1 MKKYDAII
9 IGFGQGAR
17 TLATKLTTNEW
28 KVALIEKNELMYGGS
43 CVNIGCIPTKI
54 LEHDARE
61 QKDYT
66 TALKRKN
73 EVTQRNRN
81 TEFTSMQ
88 KNERVDLYTGT
99 GSFKSNHVITVD
111 LGDKKEELEA
121 EYIFIDTGSES
132 NYPPIEGLKETKKI
146 YNSTELQSL
155 PEVPKNL
162 GIIGAGNIG
171 LEFASIY
178 EMFGSKVTLFET
190 GEQFMP
196 KEEREVA
203 EAVQKVMTDKSI
215 DIQLNARVNKL
226 SNENEQVKIETEENE
241 SFLFDAVLIAT
252 GRKPNTAYLN
262 LDDTDIV
269 IDEKGG
275 IEVND
280 YLETAVENVF
290 ALGDVRGG
298 YQFTYIT
305 INDAKLIADYV
316 LGKGNRKRSERQH
329 VPYSIFMEPS
339 FARVGLT
346 ETEATEQGYQVI
358 TNTAPVSG
366 TTRSDVINDT
376 RGLYKAV
383 INKETDE
390 ILGVTLFG
398 DQAHELVNQVKMA
411 MDNHIPYTYLRDQV
425 ITHPVMSEIF
435 NTLFDL

>member
-17 TLATKLTTNEW
+17 TLATKLTAEEW

-61 QKDYT
+61 QKSYAE
-66 TALKRKN
+66 ALGRKN
-73 EVTQRNRN
+73 DVTQRNRN

-111 LGDKKEELEA
+111 LGDKMEELEA

-132 NYPPIEGLKETKKI
+132 SYPPIEGLKETKGI
-146 YNSTELQSL
+146 YNSTELQSI
-155 PEVPKNL
+155 PEIPKNL
-162 GIIGAGNIG
+162 GIVGAGNIG

-178 EMFGSKVTLFET
+178 TMFGSKVTLFET
-190 GEQFMP
+190 GNQFMP

-203 EAVQKVMTDKSI
+203 EAVQKVFEDKGI
-215 DIQLNARVNKL
+215 TIQLNARTTKF
-226 SNENEQVKIETEENE
+226 SNEKEQVRLETEDEKE
-241 SFLFDAVLIAT
+241 FIFDAVLVAT

-269 IDEKGG
+269 LDEKGG
-275 IEVND
+275 IKVND
-280 YLETAVENVF
+280 FFETAAEHVF
-290 ALGDVRGG
+290 ALGDIRGG

-305 INDAKLIADYV
+305 INDAKLIADHV
-316 LGKGNRKRSERQH
+316 LGKRERKLSERQH
-329 VPYSIFMEPS
+329 VPYAIYIEPS

-346 ETEATEQGYQVI
+346 EAEAKQQGYQVL

-383 INKETDE
+383 VNKETNE

-411 MDNHIPYTYLRDQV
+411 MDNQIPYTYLRDQV
-425 ITHPVMSEIF
+425 VTHPVMSEIF
-435 NTLFDL
+435 NALFDM

>member
-17 TLATKLTTNEW
+17 TLATKLTANEW
-28 KVALIEKNELMYGGS
+28 KVALIEKNEMMYGGS

-61 QKDYT
+61 QQGYAE
-66 TALKRKN
+66 ALKRKN
-73 EVTQRNRN
+73 DVTKRNRN
-81 TEFTSMQ
+81 TEFTTM
-88 KNERVDLYTGT
+88 KNNERVDLYTGT

-111 LGDKKEELEA
+111 LGSKLEELEA
-121 EYIFIDTGSES
+121 EYIFIDTGSDS
-132 NYPPIEGLKETKKI
+132 HYPPIEGLRETKNI

-155 PEVPKNL
+155 PEIPKTL

-178 EMFGSKVTLFET
+178 AMFGSKVTLFET
-190 GEQFMP
+190 GDQFMP
-196 KEEREVA
+196 KEEPEVA
-203 EAVQKVMTDKSI
+203 EAVQKVLEDKKI
-215 DIQLNARVNKL
+215 TIQLNARTNKV
-226 SNENEQVKIETEENE
+226 SNVKEQVKLETEDHKE
-241 SFLFDAVLIAT
+241 FLFDAVLVAT
-252 GRKPNTAYLN
+252 GRKPNIEKLN
-262 LDDTDIV
+262 LESTGIV
-269 IDEKGG
+269 VDEKGG
-275 IEVND
+275 VEVND
-280 YLETAVENVF
+280 FLETAVEHVF

-305 INDAKLIADYV
+305 INDAKLIADRV
-316 LGKGNRKRSERQH
+316 LGKRNRKRSERQH
-329 VPYSIFMEPS
+329 VPYSIFIEPA

-346 ETEATEQGYQVI
+346 ESEAKEQGYQVM

-383 INKETDE
+383 VNKETNE

-411 MDNHIPYTYLRDQV
+411 MDNQIPYTYLRDQV

-435 NTLFDL
+435 NALFDL

>member
-17 TLATKLTTNEW
+17 TLAAKLTANEW
-28 KVALIEKNELMYGGS
+28 KVALIEKNEMMYGGS

-61 QKDYT
+61 EKGYAE
-66 TALKRKN
+66 ALKRKN
-73 EVTQRNRN
+73 DVTKRNRN

-88 KNERVDLYTGT
+88 NNEWVDLYTGM

-111 LGDKKEELEA
+111 LGKKLEELEA
-121 EYIFIDTGSES
+121 EYIFIDTGSDS
-132 NYPPIEGLKETKKI
+132 YYPPIEGLTDTKNV

-155 PEVPKNL
+155 PKIPKTL

-178 EMFGSKVTLFET
+178 AMFGSKVTLFET
-190 GEQFMP
+190 GDQFMP
-196 KEEREVA
+196 KEEPEVA
-203 EAVQKVMTDKSI
+203 QTVQKVLEDKKI
-215 DIQLNARVNKL
+215 TIQLDARINKV
-226 SNENEQVKIETEENE
+226 SNEKELVKLETEDHKE
-241 SFLFDAVLIAT
+241 FLFDAVLVAT
-252 GRKPNTAYLN
+252 GRKPNTKNLN
-262 LDDTDIV
+262 LESTGIV
-269 IDEKGG
+269 VDETGG
-275 IEVND
+275 VEVND
-280 YLETAVENVF
+280 FLETAVEHVF

-316 LGKGNRKRSERQH
+316 LGKRNRRRSERQH
-329 VPYSIFMEPS
+329 VPYSIFIEPA

-346 ETEATEQGYQVI
+346 ESEAKEQGYQVI
-358 TNTAPVSG
+358 TNTALVSG

-383 INKETDE
+383 VNKETNE

-411 MDNHIPYTYLRDQV
+411 MDNQIPYTYLRDQV

>member
-17 TLATKLTTNEW
+17 TLATKLTANEW

-61 QKDYT
+61 KKDYA

-73 EVTQRNRN
+73 DVTQRNRN

-88 KNERVDLYTGT
+88 KNELVDLYTGT
-99 GSFKSNHVITVD
+99 GAFKSNHAVTVD
-111 LGDKKEELEA
+111 LGDKKEEVEA

-132 NYPPIEGLKETKKI
+132 LYPPIEGLKETNKI
-146 YNSTELQSL
+146 YNSTEFQSL

-178 EMFGSKVTLFET
+178 EMFGAKVTLFET

-241 SFLFDAVLIAT
+241 TFLFDAVLIAT

-262 LDDTDIV
+262 LGDTDIV

-290 ALGDVRGG
+290 ALGDVKGG

-305 INDAKLIADYV
+305 INDAKIIADYV
-316 LGKGNRKRSERQH
+316 LNKGNRKRSERQN
-329 VPYSIFMEPS
+329 VPYSIFIEPS

-346 ETEATEQGYQVI
+346 EKEAKEQGYQVI

-366 TTRSDVINDT
+366 TTRSDVIDDT

-383 INKETDE
+383 VNKETDE

-425 ITHPVMSEIF
+425 VTHPVMSEIF

>member
-17 TLATKLTTNEW
+17 TLATKLTANEW

-61 QKDYT
+61 QIDYT
-66 TALKRKN
+66 TALRRKN
-73 EVTQRNRN
+73 DVTQRNRN

-88 KNERVDLYTGT
+88 KSEQVDLYTGT
-99 GSFKSNHVITVD
+99 GSFKSNHVIIVD
-111 LGDKKEELEA
+111 LGEQTEELEA
-121 EYIFIDTGSES
+121 DYIFIDTGSES
-132 NYPPIEGLKETKKI
+132 NYPPIDGLKETKGI

-155 PEVPKNL
+155 PEVPRSL

-203 EAVQKVMTDKSI
+203 EAVQQVLEDKEI
-215 DIQLNARVNKL
+215 TIQLNARANKV
-226 SNENEQVKIETEENE
+226 SNEKDQVKLETEDNQE
-241 SFLFDAVLIAT
+241 FLFDAVLVAT

-262 LDDTDIV
+262 LENTEIV
-269 IDEKGG
+269 VDEKGG

-280 YLETAVENVF
+280 YLETAVEHVF
-290 ALGDVRGG
+290 ALGDVKGG

-316 LGKGNRKRSERQH
+316 LGNNNRKRSERQH
-329 VPYSIFMEPS
+329 VPYSIFIEPS

-346 ETEATEQGYQVI
+346 EAEAKEQGYQVI

-383 INKETDE
+383 VNKETDE

-425 ITHPVMSEIF
+425 VTHPVMSEIF
-435 NTLFDL
+435 NTLFDM

>member
-17 TLATKLTTNEW
+17 TLATKLTANEW
-28 KVALIEKNELMYGGS
+28 KVALIEKNEMMYGGS

-61 QKDYT
+61 EKGYAE
-66 TALKRKN
+66 ALKRKN
-73 EVTQRNRN
+73 DVTKRNRN

-88 KNERVDLYTGT
+88 NNEWVDLYTGT

-111 LGDKKEELEA
+111 LGKKLEELEA
-121 EYIFIDTGSES
+121 EYIFIDTGSDS
-132 NYPPIEGLKETKKI
+132 YYPPIEGLTDTKNV

-155 PEVPKNL
+155 PKIPKTL

-178 EMFGSKVTLFET
+178 AMFGSKVTLFET
-190 GEQFMP
+190 GDQFMP
-196 KEEREVA
+196 KEEPEVA
-203 EAVQKVMTDKSI
+203 QTVQKVLEDKKI
-215 DIQLNARVNKL
+215 TIQLNARINKV
-226 SNENEQVKIETEENE
+226 SNEKELVKLETEDHKK
-241 SFLFDAVLIAT
+241 FLFDAVLVAT
-252 GRKPNTAYLN
+252 GRKPNTKNLN
-262 LDDTDIV
+262 LESTGIV
-269 IDEKGG
+269 VDETGG
-275 IEVND
+275 VEVND
-280 YLETAVENVF
+280 FLETAVEHVF

-316 LGKGNRKRSERQH
+316 LGKRNRRRSERQH
-329 VPYSIFMEPS
+329 VPYSIFIEPA

-346 ETEATEQGYQVI
+346 ESEAKEQGYQVI
-358 TNTAPVSG
+358 TNTALVSG

-383 INKETDE
+383 VNKETNE

-411 MDNHIPYTYLRDQV
+411 MDNQIPYTYLRDQV

>member
-17 TLATKLTTNEW
+17 TLATKLTANEW
-28 KVALIEKNELMYGGS
+28 NVALIEKNEWMYGGS

-61 QKDYT
+61 QKDYA

-73 EVTQRNRN
+73 DVTKRNRN

-99 GSFKSNHVITVD
+99 GAFKSNHIITVD

-121 EYIFIDTGSES
+121 EYIFIDAGSES
-132 NYPPIEGLKETKKI
+132 NYPPIEGIKETKGI
-146 YNSTELQSL
+146 YNSTELQTL

-203 EAVQKVMTDKSI
+203 EAVQKVLTDKAI

-226 SNENEQVKIETEENE
+226 SNENEQVKIETEEDD

-252 GRKPNTAYLN
+252 GRKPNTDYLN

-269 IDEKGG
+269 MDEKGG

-280 YLETAVENVF
+280 YLETAVEHVF

-316 LGKGNRKRSERQH
+316 LDKGDRKRSERQH

-346 ETEATEQGYQVI
+346 ETEAKDEGYQVL
-358 TNTAPVSG
+358 TNMAPVSG

-383 INKETDE
+383 VNKETNE

-425 ITHPVMSEIF
+425 VTHPVMSEIF
-435 NTLFDL
+435 NTLFDM

>member
-1 MKKYDAII
+1 LKKYDAII

-17 TLATKLTTNEW
+17 TIATKLTAKKW

-61 QKDYT
+61 KKGYAA
-66 TALKRKN
+66 ALKRRN
-73 EVTQRNRN
+73 DVTGRNRN

-88 KNERVDLYTGT
+88 KNEWVDLYTGT

-111 LGDKKEELEA
+111 LGDRMEELEA

-132 NYPPIEGLKETKKI
+132 NYPPIEGLKETNGI

-155 PEVPKNL
+155 PEMPKKL

-178 EMFGSKVTLFET
+178 AMFGSKITLFET

-203 EAVQKVMTDKSI
+203 EAVQHVLEDKEITIKLHARATKV
-215 DIQLNARVNKL
+215 
-226 SNENEQVKIETEENE
+226 SNEKNQVRLETEDDGE
-241 SFLFDAVLIAT
+241 FLFDAVLVAT
-252 GRKPNTAYLN
+252 GRKPNTAYLK
-262 LDDTDIV
+262 LEQTDIV
-269 IDEKGG
+269 VDEKGG
-275 IEVND
+275 IQVND
-280 YLETAVENVF
+280 FLETAVEHVF

-305 INDAKLIADYV
+305 INDAKLIADHV
-316 LGKGNRKRSERQH
+316 LGKSERKLSERQH
-329 VPYSIFMEPS
+329 VPYSIFIEPS

-346 ETEATEQGYQVI
+346 ESEAKKQGYQVL

-366 TTRSDVINDT
+366 TTRSDITNDT

-383 INKETDE
+383 VNKETHE

-411 MDNHIPYTYLRDQV
+411 MDNQIPYTYLRDQV
-425 ITHPVMSEIF
+425 VTHPVMSEIF
-435 NTLFDL
+435 NSLFDM

>member
-17 TLATKLTTNEW
+17 TLATKLTGNEW

-61 QKDYT
+61 QKSYAE
-66 TALKRKN
+66 ALKRKN
-73 EVTQRNRN
+73 DVTQRNRN

-88 KNERVDLYTGT
+88 NNEWVDLYTGT
-99 GSFKSNHVITVD
+99 GSFKSNHVVTVD
-111 LGDKKEELEA
+111 LGDTSEELEA

-132 NYPPIEGLKETKKI
+132 QYPPIEGLKETKNI

-155 PEVPKNL
+155 PEVPKSL

-178 EMFGSKVTLFET
+178 AMFGSKVTLFET

-196 KEEREVA
+196 NEEPEVA
-203 EAVQKVMTDKSI
+203 EAVQQVLEDKEI
-215 DIQLNARVNKL
+215 TIQLNARTKKV
-226 SNENEQVKIETEENE
+226 SNEKDQVRLETEDNKE
-241 SFLFDAVLIAT
+241 FLFDAVLVAT
-252 GRKPNTAYLN
+252 GRKPNTEKLQLEN
-262 LDDTDIV
+262 TDIV
-269 IDEKGG
+269 MDEKGG
-275 IEVND
+275 IEVSD
-280 YLETAVENVF
+280 FFETAAEHVF
-290 ALGDVRGG
+290 ALGDVKGG

-305 INDAKLIADYV
+305 INDAKIIADHV
-316 LGKGNRKRSERQH
+316 LEQRERKRSERQH
-329 VPYSIFMEPS
+329 VPYSIFIEPA

-346 ETEATEQGYQVI
+346 ESEAIEQGYQI
-358 TNTAPVSG
+358 LTNTAPVSG

-383 INKETDE
+383 VDKETKE

-398 DQAHELVNQVKMA
+398 DQAHELVNHVKMA
-411 MDNHIPYTYLRDQV
+411 MDNQIPYTYLRDQV
-425 ITHPVMSEIF
+425 VTHPVMSEIF
-435 NTLFDL
+435 NTLFDM

>member
-17 TLATKLTTNEW
+17 TLATKLTANKW

-61 QKDYT
+61 QIDYA

-88 KNERVDLYTGT
+88 KSEQVDLYTGT
-99 GSFKSNHVITVD
+99 GSFKSNHVIIVD
-111 LGDKKEELEA
+111 LGDQTEELEA

-132 NYPPIEGLKETKKI
+132 NYPPIEGLKETKGI

-155 PEVPKNL
+155 PEVPKSL

-203 EAVQKVMTDKSI
+203 EAVQQVLEDKEVM
-215 DIQLNARVNKL
+215 IQLNARANKV
-226 SNENEQVKIETEENE
+226 SNEKDQVKLETEDNKE
-241 SFLFDAVLIAT
+241 FLFDAVLVAT

-262 LDDTDIV
+262 LENTEIV
-269 IDEKGG
+269 VDEKGG

-280 YLETAVENVF
+280 YLETAVEHVF
-290 ALGDVRGG
+290 ALGDVKGG

-329 VPYSIFMEPS
+329 IPYSIFIEPS

-346 ETEATEQGYQVI
+346 EAEAKEQGYQVI

-383 INKETDE
+383 VNKETDE

-425 ITHPVMSEIF
+425 VTHPVMSEIF
-435 NTLFDL
+435 STLFDM

>member
-17 TLATKLTTNEW
+17 TLATKLTANEW
-28 KVALIEKNELMYGGS
+28 NVALIEKNEWMYGGS

-61 QKDYT
+61 QKDYA

-73 EVTQRNRN
+73 DVTKRNRN

-99 GSFKSNHVITVD
+99 GAFKSNHIITVD

-132 NYPPIEGLKETKKI
+132 NYPPIEGIKETKGI
-146 YNSTELQSL
+146 YNSTELQTL

-203 EAVQKVMTDKSI
+203 EAVQKVLTDKAI

-226 SNENEQVKIETEENE
+226 SNENEQVKIETEEDD

-252 GRKPNTAYLN
+252 GRKPNTDYLN

-269 IDEKGG
+269 MDEKGG

-280 YLETAVENVF
+280 YLETAVEHVF

-316 LGKGNRKRSERQH
+316 LDKGDRKRSERQH

-346 ETEATEQGYQVI
+346 ETEAKDEGYQVL
-358 TNTAPVSG
+358 TNMAPVSG

-383 INKETDE
+383 VNKETNE

-425 ITHPVMSEIF
+425 VTHPVMSEIF
-435 NTLFDL
+435 NTLFDM

>member
-17 TLATKLTTNEW
+17 TLATKLTANEW
-28 KVALIEKNELMYGGS
+28 NVALIEKNEWMYGGS

-61 QKDYT
+61 QKDYA

-73 EVTQRNRN
+73 DVTKRNRN

-99 GSFKSNHVITVD
+99 GAFKSNHIITVD

-132 NYPPIEGLKETKKI
+132 NYPPIEGIKETKGI
-146 YNSTELQSL
+146 YNSTELQTL

-203 EAVQKVMTDKSI
+203 EAVQKVLTDKAI

-226 SNENEQVKIETEENE
+226 SNENEQVKIETEEDD

-269 IDEKGG
+269 MDEKGG

-280 YLETAVENVF
+280 YLETAVEHVF
-290 ALGDVRGG
+290 CFR
-298 YQFTYIT
+298 
-305 INDAKLIADYV
+305 
-316 LGKGNRKRSERQH
+316 RR
-329 VPYSIFMEPS
+329 
-339 FARVGLT
+339 
-346 ETEATEQGYQVI
+346 
-358 TNTAPVSG
+358 
-366 TTRSDVINDT
+366 
-376 RGLYKAV
+376 
-383 INKETDE
+383 
-390 ILGVTLFG
+390 
-398 DQAHELVNQVKMA
+398 
-411 MDNHIPYTYLRDQV
+411 
-425 ITHPVMSEIF
+425 
-435 NTLFDL
+435 

>member
-17 TLATKLTTNEW
+17 TLATKLTANEW
-28 KVALIEKNELMYGGS
+28 KVALIEKNEMMYGGS

-61 QKDYT
+61 EKGYAE
-66 TALKRKN
+66 ALKRKN
-73 EVTQRNRN
+73 DVTKRNRN

-88 KNERVDLYTGT
+88 NNEWVDLYTGM

-111 LGDKKEELEA
+111 LGKKLEELEA
-121 EYIFIDTGSES
+121 EYIFIDTGSDS
-132 NYPPIEGLKETKKI
+132 YYPPIEGLTDTKNV

-155 PEVPKNL
+155 PKIPKTL

-178 EMFGSKVTLFET
+178 AMFGSKVTLFET
-190 GEQFMP
+190 GDQFMP
-196 KEEREVA
+196 KEEPEVA
-203 EAVQKVMTDKSI
+203 QTVQKVLEDKKI
-215 DIQLNARVNKL
+215 TIQLNARINKV
-226 SNENEQVKIETEENE
+226 SNEKELVKLETEDHKE
-241 SFLFDAVLIAT
+241 FLFDAVLVAT
-252 GRKPNTAYLN
+252 GRKPNTKNLN
-262 LDDTDIV
+262 LESTGIV
-269 IDEKGG
+269 VDETGG
-275 IEVND
+275 VEVND
-280 YLETAVENVF
+280 FLETAVEHVF

-316 LGKGNRKRSERQH
+316 LGKRNRRRSECQH
-329 VPYSIFMEPS
+329 VPYSIFIEPA

-346 ETEATEQGYQVI
+346 ESEAKEQGYQVI
-358 TNTAPVSG
+358 TNTALVSG

-383 INKETDE
+383 VTKETNE

-411 MDNHIPYTYLRDQV
+411 MDNQIPYTYLRDQV

>member
-17 TLATKLTTNEW
+17 TLATKLTANEW
-28 KVALIEKNELMYGGS
+28 KVALIEKNEMMYGGS

-61 QKDYT
+61 EKGYAE
-66 TALKRKN
+66 ALKRKN
-73 EVTQRNRN
+73 DVTKRNRN

-88 KNERVDLYTGT
+88 NNEWVDLYTGT

-111 LGDKKEELEA
+111 LGKKLEELEA
-121 EYIFIDTGSES
+121 EYIFIDTGSDS
-132 NYPPIEGLKETKKI
+132 YYPPIEGLTDTKNV

-155 PEVPKNL
+155 PKIPKTL

-178 EMFGSKVTLFET
+178 AMFGSKVTLFET
-190 GEQFMP
+190 GDQFMP
-196 KEEREVA
+196 KEEPEVA
-203 EAVQKVMTDKSI
+203 QTVQKVLEDKKI
-215 DIQLNARVNKL
+215 TIQLNARINKV
-226 SNENEQVKIETEENE
+226 SNEKELVKLETEDHKE
-241 SFLFDAVLIAT
+241 FLFDAVLVAT
-252 GRKPNTAYLN
+252 GRKPNTKNLN
-262 LDDTDIV
+262 LESTGIV
-269 IDEKGG
+269 VDETGG
-275 IEVND
+275 VEVND
-280 YLETAVENVF
+280 FLETAVEHVF

-316 LGKGNRKRSERQH
+316 LGKRNRRRSERQH
-329 VPYSIFMEPS
+329 VPYSIFIEPA

-346 ETEATEQGYQVI
+346 ESEAKEQGYQVI
-358 TNTAPVSG
+358 TNTALVSG

-383 INKETDE
+383 VNKETNE

-411 MDNHIPYTYLRDQV
+411 MDNQIPYTYLRDQV

>member
-17 TLATKLTTNEW
+17 TLATKLTANEW
-28 KVALIEKNELMYGGS
+28 NVALIEKNEWMYGGS

-61 QKDYT
+61 QKDYA

-73 EVTQRNRN
+73 DVTKRNRN

-99 GSFKSNHVITVD
+99 GAFKSNHIITVD

-132 NYPPIEGLKETKKI
+132 NYPPIEGIKETKGI
-146 YNSTELQSL
+146 YNSTELQTL

-203 EAVQKVMTDKSI
+203 EAVQKVLTDKAI

-226 SNENEQVKIETEENE
+226 SNENEQVKIETEEDD

-269 IDEKGG
+269 MDEKGG

-280 YLETAVENVF
+280 YLETAVEHVF

-316 LGKGNRKRSERQH
+316 LDKGDRKRSERQH

-346 ETEATEQGYQVI
+346 ETEAKDEGYQVL
-358 TNTAPVSG
+358 TNMAPVSG

-383 INKETDE
+383 VNKETNE

-425 ITHPVMSEIF
+425 VTHPVMSEIF
-435 NTLFDL
+435 NTLFDM